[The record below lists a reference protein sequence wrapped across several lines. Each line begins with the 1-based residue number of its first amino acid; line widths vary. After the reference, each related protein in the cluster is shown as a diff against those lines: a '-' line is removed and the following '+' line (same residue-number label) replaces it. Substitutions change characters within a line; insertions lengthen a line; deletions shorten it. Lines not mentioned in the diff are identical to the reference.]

1 MLLAIIEDSSG
12 MRPKLG
18 DTHITLP
25 ITFDYS
31 GGRGDR
37 WKSIKLWAVILSIVG
52 LIVAIGILTSD
63 RVFYIKIP
71 VALVILYG
79 VLFIIRF
86 LMLRETDKKEEY
98 KKLVSTDYVLDYKEI
113 WGIYKVEDIHPYIC
127 RFRNGKS
134 GIYIRLNKDIILGKY
149 ADSEYNHYEAISD
162 AYNLAGA
169 GKVQMV
175 HVDYMDNVGT
185 DERLEE
191 SFISLGDVS
200 NPDLKDLLT
209 DIFSFQQQNILRR
222 VTTFDV
228 YAFIWSGND
237 TTAWNTI
244 NRILNCF
251 LDANYRSYQIL
262 NEKGIRD
269 LVKTCFNLNDFSVV
283 EASSHAFADDASS
296 IKIVPISLTDV
307 DGSVTVYNKTTE
319 EKIRERKARQA
330 EEEAQKRELE
340 RRKREKKNRRKK
352 SEKGSNKG

>member
-1 MLLAIIEDSSG
+1 MAVIEDSSG

-31 GGRGDR
+31 GGRSDR
-37 WKSIKLWAVILSIVG
+37 LKSVKLWAIIISIVG
-52 LIVAIGILTSD
+52 VIVAIGMLASD
-63 RVFYIKIP
+63 RAFYVKVPI
-71 VALVILYG
+71 AAVIIYA
-79 VLFIIRF
+79 VIFIIRF
-86 LMLRETDKKEEY
+86 PMLRETEKKEEY
-98 KKLVSTDYVLDYKEI
+98 KSLISSDYVVDYKEL

-149 ADSEYNHYEAISD
+149 ADAEFNHYEAIAD

-175 HVDYMDNVGT
+175 HIDYMDNVGT

-269 LVKTCFNLNDFSVV
+269 LVKTCFNLVDFSVV
-283 EASSHAFADDASS
+283 EASAHAFADDASS
-296 IKIVPISLTDV
+296 IKLVPISLTEP
-307 DGSVTVYNKTTE
+307 DGTVTVYNKTTE
-319 EKIRERKARQA
+319 EKIQERKARQA
-330 EEEAQKRELE
+330 EEEARKREIA
-340 RRKREKKNRRKK
+340 RRKREKKVNRKRPR
-352 SEKGSNKG
+352 GSK